1 MIYLM
6 RHGADDPDRLGGW
19 SPYGLTDIGRKQ
31 VSDAAV
37 KMISAGIAAIYSSDL
52 PRAKETAEIVANKL
66 RLPVAFLPVFRETNN
81 GLLAGMLKSKANL
94 LYPGLHWNAL
104 EWTQRYP
111 DGESPELFFQRISQA
126 WKTFKQDNAENT
138 VLLITHGG
146 VISIIMCIE
155 NHVSYSNRESI
166 YKVGNAEVIS
176 IG

>member
-1 MIYLM
+1 M
-6 RHGADDPDRLGGW
+6 RHGADDPERLGGW

-31 VSDAAV
+31 VSDAAEKIISV
-37 KMISAGIAAIYSSDL
+37 GISAIFSSDL
-52 PRAKETAEIVANKL
+52 PRAKETAEIVAKKL
-66 RLPVAFLPVFRETNN
+66 RLPVSFLPVFRETNN
-81 GLLAGMLKSKANL
+81 GLLAGMLKSEAKL
-94 LYPGLHWNAL
+94 LYPGLRWNAL

-138 VLLITHGG
+138 VLLITHEG

-166 YKVGNAEVIS
+166 YKVANAEVIS
-176 IG
+176 ID